1 MTRPISIVLV
11 EDNRLLREGLAGLLR
26 ERQGF
31 NVVGASASVSEALQ
45 KVREERPR
53 VALVDFALQNHDSLS
68 FTATLHA
75 EAPETR
81 VIIMG
86 VSPLH
91 EAIAD
96 FVRSGASGFVMK
108 DASFDEFVQTIHL
121 VAAGTDV
128 LPTQLTASLFTQ
140 IAHRV
145 SVGGNNRVRDP
156 VRLTRRERQI
166 VDLIGEGLSN
176 KEIAARLHIAVH
188 TVKSH
193 VHNVLEKLA
202 LHTRLEVAAVTRRD
216 SGGLLPPR

>member
-1 MTRPISIVLV
+1 
-11 EDNRLLREGLAGLLR
+11 
-26 ERQGF
+26 
-31 NVVGASASVSEALQ
+31 
-45 KVREERPR
+45 
-53 VALVDFALQNHDSLS
+53 VDFALQNHDSLS

-86 VSPLH
+86 VFPLH
-91 EAIAD
+91 EDIAD

-156 VRLTRRERQI
+156 VRLTRRQRQI
-166 VDLIGEGLSN
+166 VDLSGEGLSN

-188 TVKSH
+188 RVKSH
-193 VHNVLEKLA
+193 VNNVLEKLA